1 MLFDDSAAGSGK
13 PRYSS
18 ASWTAEEPQDQFS
31 AVCITAVFA
40 LAGGVLSL
48 LCLVNR
54 SLWPIPALTLAAVIG
69 AFWRIHRSEGRLT
82 GLGLARLALA
92 LVLIPVTAMPI
103 QRCLYNRQ
111 LIAQARA
118 FFPLVIKAAQ
128 EGDTVALSQFL
139 RFQTSRQTVSDE
151 AEYWKSQFNDQ
162 MGSITAQM
170 LVRNPLL
177 IALANLGENASVT
190 YDRTVGIGYS
200 SKYDSD
206 QICCI
211 YAVTY
216 SEHNDKKTFFIRL
229 DGVRAR
235 DKKNH
240 TALWKCERYPS
251 KPISLA
257 GNPE

>member
-1 MLFDDSAAGSGK
+1 MLFDDSSAGGGT
-13 PRYSS
+13 PPYSS
-18 ASWTAEEPQDQFS
+18 PSWTAEEPQDQFS
-31 AVCITAVFA
+31 AVCLTAVFA

-48 LCLVNR
+48 LCLVNH
-54 SLWPIPALTLAAVIG
+54 SFWPVPAATLALVLW
-69 AFWRIHRSEGRLT
+69 AFWRIRRSEGRLT
-82 GLGLARLALA
+82 GTGLARLALA
-92 LVLIPVTAMPI
+92 LALIPLTAVPI
-103 QRCLYNRQ
+103 QRCLYHRD
-111 LIAQARA
+111 LISQARE
-118 FFPLVIKAAQ
+118 FFPLVMKAAQ

-139 RFQTSRQTVSDE
+139 KFQTSRQTVTNE
-151 AEYWKSQFNDQ
+151 TEYWKNQFDDQ
-162 MGSITAQM
+162 MGGMAAQM

-177 IALANLGENASVT
+177 VALANLGENASVT
-190 YDRTVGIGYS
+190 YDRTVGIGYN
-200 SKYDSD
+200 SKYDCD

-229 DGVRAR
+229 DGVRTR

-251 KPISLA
+251 KPLSLA